1 MKPITGPFTTGLV
14 ICSLILLLGL
24 APANAQVR
32 KYSNE
37 FLSIGVGA
45 RGMAM
50 SGAQV
55 ASVNDVTAGY
65 WNPAGLAQVT
75 HNFQGSFMHAE
86 YFAGIAKYDYG
97 AIVIPMKDKK
107 RFLGVSMVRFAVD
120 DIPNTINLFEADG
133 TINYDNIRSFSV
145 GDYGTFISY
154 AQSIPKL
161 KNLRVGGNAKV
172 IYRRAGDFATAW
184 GFGLDLGA
192 QYDIKKLKLGFMAR
206 DVTSTFNAWSFNFTD
221 EEKEILVATG
231 NSLPSSSLEVTVPK
245 FIFGAAYEISIKEKF
260 HILPELNFEM
270 TTDGKRNVPIRTNSV
285 SIDPRFGLEM
295 NYVNIIYVRF
305 GVGNIQRVTDD
316 IDGSPIVT
324 WQPNIG
330 VGLKIKGVGIDY
342 AFTDIGNQ
350 SDALYS
356 HVFSLNIGV
365 NKRKEN

>member
-1 MKPITGPFTTGLV
+1 MKLTGPFTTGLL
-14 ICSLILLLGL
+14 ICSLLLLLSL

-55 ASVNDVTAGY
+55 ASVNDVSAGY

-75 HNFQGSFMHAE
+75 YNFQGSFMHAE

-97 AIVIPMKDKK
+97 SIVIPMKDKK
-107 RFLGVSMVRFAVD
+107 RFLGVSLIRFAVD
-120 DIPNTINLFEADG
+120 DIPNTINLFESDG

-161 KNLRVGGNAKV
+161 KGLRVGGSAKV
-172 IYRRAGDFATAW
+172 VYRRAGDFATAW

-221 EEKEILVATG
+221 EEKEVLVATG
-231 NSLPSSSLEVTVPK
+231 NTLPSSSLEITTPK
-245 FIFGAAYEISIKEKF
+245 FILGAAYDISIKDKF
-260 HILPELNFEM
+260 HILPEINFEM

-295 NYVNIIYVRF
+295 NYVNIIYVRC

-316 IDGSPIVT
+316 IDGSPIIT

-330 VGLKIKGVGIDY
+330 VGLHIKGVSIDY

-356 HVFSLNIGV
+356 HVFSLNIGI
-365 NKRKEN
+365 NKRKDK